1 MKKTMMTLL
10 ISISALC
17 LAGRA
22 NAQGA
27 PTAESSVTPN
37 ISQESVKGAGVVFR
51 AAEKMQGATGRMN
64 AAMRW
69 IVWGAIPVGTLAGGG
84 LATAFGLHTGLW
96 IGAVGGLF
104 SFLFVALSPVRSIGE
119 MPEMLQPTSSQAE
132 AAGGV
137 VEPAPMIVE
146 PGLPAADLEA

>member
-1 MKKTMMTLL
+1 MTLL

-64 AAMRW
+64 AAMLKRRD
-69 IVWGAIPVGTLAGGG
+69 ACMALARAVSDDG
-84 LATAFGLHTGLW
+84 LRTMILDSARRMLIEAFAH
-96 IGAVGGLF
+96 
-104 SFLFVALSPVRSIGE
+104 R
-119 MPEMLQPTSSQAE
+119 
-132 AAGGV
+132 
-137 VEPAPMIVE
+137 
-146 PGLPAADLEA
+146 

>member
-1 MKKTMMTLL
+1 V
-10 ISISALC
+10 
-17 LAGRA
+17 
-22 NAQGA
+22 QFGA
-27 PTAESSVTPN
+27 IAYNITQVSLRQAITPERL
-37 ISQESVKGAGVVFR
+37 Q
-51 AAEKMQGATGRMN
+51 GRMN

-69 IVWGAIPVGTLAGGG
+69 IVWGTIPLGTLAGGG

-104 SFLFVALSPVRSIGE
+104 SFLFVALSPVRSIGA
-119 MPEMLQPTSSQAE
+119 MPDTLEPTSAQAE

-146 PGLPAADLEA
+146 PGPPAADLEA